1 MNAPCY
7 EDPQA
12 MRQAI
17 NDRLRRLPNDS
28 PGTQLAD
35 LQRQFAYDR
44 LLSRVFHAREDRWV
58 LKGGT
63 AMLAQLANRLDCTI
77 LPPAAPR

>member
-1 MNAPCY
+1 MNAARY

-17 NDRLRRLPNDS
+17 NDRLRHLMRDS

-35 LQRQFAYDR
+35 LQRQLAYDR
-44 LLSRVFHAREDRWV
+44 LLRHGSS
-58 LKGGT
+58 
-63 AMLAQLANRLDCTI
+63 
-77 LPPAAPR
+77 